1 MHNADRTLPNARQKQ
16 TCDKY
21 QLPQHPPE
29 DMVAIALDTLQRSP
43 IYGTRIALPE
53 NGTISWFIHCGEH
66 SSESGF
72 YQALHTSHVADTLP
86 EVVPYLFLPEGTKFI
101 IDRAGYED
109 VWTDE
114 TE

>member
-1 MHNADRTLPNARQKQ
+1 MQKADRALPSTRQQQ

-21 QLPQHPPE
+21 QLSPNPPE
-29 DMVAIALDTLQRSP
+29 EMVAIALDTLQSSP
-43 IYGTRIALPE
+43 IYGTRIPLPE

-66 SSESGF
+66 SAESGF
-72 YQALHTSHVADTLP
+72 YQALHTSHLEEMLP

-109 VWTDE
+109 VWTNE
-114 TE
+114 AE

>member
-1 MHNADRTLPNARQKQ
+1 MQNADRSLPSAQQKQ
-16 TCDKY
+16 TCDKH
-21 QLPQHPPE
+21 QLTPHPPE
-29 DMVAIALDTLQRSP
+29 EMVAIALDTLQNSP
-43 IYGTRIALPE
+43 IYGTRISLPE

-66 SSESGF
+66 SAESGF
-72 YQALHTSHVADTLP
+72 YQVLHTHHLAETLP

-101 IDRAGYED
+101 IDRTGYED